1 MVRCTLLLIALLSC
15 APCAVAAGTPLD
27 TLNSVRQSGCK
38 DTPGVKF
45 KLAHDAALDAVA
57 AQMSRGAR
65 LADAIEATHF
75 HARLSAS
82 IAVSGA
88 QDQAAL
94 ARLIAERFCRE
105 ALNPDFQ
112 RAGSAQRGRDVWI
125 ILATPFTLPLSEDAR
140 VIRVQALKLVNEA
153 RAKPRK
159 CGDTAF
165 DAAKPLQL
173 NTSLNSAALN
183 HSLDM
188 AERGVMTHAGSDG
201 SNVAQRVTRVG
212 YAWHR
217 VGENVAAGAPGI
229 DEVVRGWIGSP
240 HHCANLM
247 NPEFTEM
254 GLAYAVSPATEDGIF
269 WTQVFAKPR
278 R

>member
-1 MVRCTLLLIALLSC
+1 MRRTLLVIALVSC
-15 APCAVAAGTPLD
+15 AACAVAGTPLD
-27 TLNSVRQSGCK
+27 ALNSVRQGGCK
-38 DTPGVKF
+38 DAPGVRF

-88 QDQAAL
+88 RDQAAL
-94 ARLIAERFCRE
+94 ARIIEERFCSE
-105 ALNPDFQ
+105 ALNADFQ
-112 RAGSAQRGRDVWI
+112 RAGSAERGQDVWI
-125 ILATPFTLPLSEDAR
+125 ILATPFTLPLSTDAR
-140 VIRVQALKLVNEA
+140 AIRLEALKLVNEA
-153 RAKPRK
+153 RAQPRK

-165 DAAKPLQL
+165 DRANPLQL
-173 NTSLNSAALN
+173 SSSLNAAALS
-183 HSLDM
+183 HSVDM
-188 AERGVMTHAGSDG
+188 AERGVMTHQGSDG
-201 SNVAQRVTRVG
+201 SNVALRVTRVG
-212 YAWHR
+212 YVWLR

-240 HHCANLM
+240 RHCANLM
-247 NPEFTEM
+247 NPQFTEM
-254 GLAYAVSPATEDGIF
+254 GLAYAVNPASEDGIF
-269 WTQVFAKPR
+269 WTQVFARPR